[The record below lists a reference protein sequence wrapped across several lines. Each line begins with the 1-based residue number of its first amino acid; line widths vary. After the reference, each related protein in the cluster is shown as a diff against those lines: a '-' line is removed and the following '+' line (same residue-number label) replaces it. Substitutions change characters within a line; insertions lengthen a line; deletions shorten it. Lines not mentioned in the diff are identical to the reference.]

1 MWQSLERFHPV
12 LSRRKT
18 LCACG
23 VVVFGYI
30 LVSIQTVSAQTAQAA
45 QNPDQWSCRAQM
57 FKVTAYYSPLLW
69 QELYYKPTYEEEIR
83 LNGRWTN
90 WASWAPVFNWMIAAP
105 KSYAFG
111 TTIRFPWWGVWQVE
125 DRWQA
130 IVHKWERSQPYDRVD
145 IWVWRG
151 EEWLR
156 RALSFGVQY
165 IEGFVCE
172 GDTAGAVW
180 FDFDAL
186 PYYEDFLNTTLR
198 SVSLQPWRRDL
209 FVKSLQGYLSALWF
223 IDESGQTGEY
233 SRATKAAVC
242 MFQQKHLGL
251 SPSHEACWWF
261 WPQTRRTMR
270 DIVTKQWIKLWSTL
284 TLPNSGESYVESDE
298 SGMWDESDQWDV
310 DGQWDSNVLWDADEQ
325 WEHAVSWG
333 LRIVKNDTGEQQ
345 TIRVYSFDKPFIKG
359 MRDREVYILQK
370 KLAWLG
376 YYNQWSFTG
385 VYDAAT
391 ISAVYKFQREY
402 WILDWTEPL
411 AVRWWFGPSTRNT
424 INTLF

>member
-23 VVVFGYI
+23 VVVFGCI

-69 QELYYKPTYEEEIR
+69 QDLYYKPTYEEEIR

-90 WASWAPVFNWMIAAP
+90 WASWAPVFNGMIAAP

-111 TTIRFPWWGVWQVE
+111 TRIRFPWWGVWQVE

-130 IVHKWERSQPYDRVD
+130 IVHKWERSQPHDRVD
-145 IWVWRG
+145 IWVWKW

-156 RALSFGVQY
+156 RALSFWVQY

-242 MFQQKHLGL
+242 MFQQKHLWL

-261 WPQTRRTMR
+261 WPQTRRTMK
-270 DIVTKQWIKLWSTL
+270 DLVTKKWIQLWSSL
-284 TLPNSGESYVESDE
+284 TLSKEGERYTQWANETSWVE
-298 SGMWDESDQWDV
+298 WKQ
-310 DGQWDSNVLWDADEQ
+310 
-325 WEHAVSWG
+325 WG
-333 LRIVKNDTGEQQ
+333 LTIVDASEDALEDASDKTSDSKKPFWS
-345 TIRVYSFDKPFIKG
+345 RLSAMPPYSFDKPFIKG
-359 MRDREVYILQK
+359 TRDREVYILQK

-376 YYNQWSFTG
+376 YYEQWAFTW
-385 VYDAAT
+385 VYDSAT
-391 ISAVYKFQREY
+391 IAAVYKFQRAQG
-402 WILDWTEPL
+402 ILRWTEPL
-411 AVRWWFGPSTRNT
+411 AVRWWFGPSTRKT
-424 INTLF
+424 INRL